1 MSYFFQ
7 ARYYY
12 TLELYLPFMRVF
24 GEKTMSTNR
33 IFRTPPTIHVG
44 QGASQHVGAE
54 VKNMGL
60 QRALLVTDSFLFT
73 SGIIQPVLDS
83 LKQADIQITICD
95 TITSEPTLAHVDEA
109 MSLYKAGN
117 CQGVIA
123 CGGGSPID
131 VAKAVSV
138 LVGNGGN
145 IQDYLG
151 LEKVPQAGCPII
163 AIPTTAGTGSEATL
177 TTIIT
182 DTQNDVKMLII
193 SSWLMPKVA
202 IIDPMLTL
210 AMPKGITAATGLDA
224 LTHAIEAYVS
234 RKAQPLSD
242 LFALSAVRRIY
253 KNLPL
258 AWAQPENMEARE
270 QTLLGALEAGIA
282 FSNASVALVHGMSR
296 PIGALFHVPHG
307 VSNAALLGV
316 VTHFS
321 LEGAPERYAAIAHAL
336 GVTATAD
343 HLATAKAG
351 AEKITQII
359 KELEIPPLSQLGV
372 NKEKLDA
379 VVEKMAH
386 DAIASGSPGN
396 NPRIASEEEI
406 ISLYYQA
413 L

>member
-1 MSYFFQ
+1 MSI
-7 ARYYY
+7 
-12 TLELYLPFMRVF
+12 
-24 GEKTMSTNR
+24 SR
-33 IFRTPPTIHVG
+33 IFRVPPTIHVG

-54 VKNMGL
+54 VRKMGL
-60 QRALLVTDSFLFT
+60 QRVMLVTDNFLLS

-83 LKQADIQITICD
+83 LKEANIHVTICGD
-95 TITSEPTLAHVDEA
+95 INSEPTLAHVDGA
-109 MSLYKAGN
+109 MSLYVGGA

-138 LVGNGGN
+138 LVGNGGV

-151 LEKVPQAGCPII
+151 IDKVPLAGCPIV

-182 DTQNDVKMLII
+182 DTDNDVKMLII
-193 SSWLMPKVA
+193 SAWLMPQVA
-202 IIDPMLTL
+202 IIDPLLTL

-242 LFALSAVRRIY
+242 VFALSAVRRIY
-253 KNLPL
+253 KYLPR
-258 AWAQPENMEARE
+258 AWAQPNDIEARE

-321 LEGAPERYAAIAHAL
+321 LEGAPERYADIACAF
-336 GVTATAD
+336 GVAPAKHVMD
-343 HLATAKAG
+343 TAKAG
-351 AEKITQII
+351 AEKITQVIQD
-359 KELEIPPLSQLGV
+359 LEIPPLSQLGV
-372 NKEKLDA
+372 SKEKLDV

-396 NPRIASEEEI
+396 NPRIASAEEI
-406 ISLYYQA
+406 VSLYYQA